1 MSSHHFSSSTPTQ
14 TATMIHT
21 TAWALVPL
29 PSPDEREYA
38 TLRAAQE
45 LRLAQI
51 ARLDAEIAPLLAA
64 LEKFEWDYKARLGV
78 LQQELRGIRALI
90 DRLEHRTARIH
101 ARLMA
106 DPNGILGDLFDREE
120 LREIGEMF
128 GIEIPPSWF
137 RASEEVERD
146 DDADYAWDFFS
157 GQRFRG
163 DGEELGRRLRKHRL
177 PGPVVQEMRTL
188 YRGLARRFHPDLA
201 EDDEDLTRR
210 QEMMLQINAAWH
222 DQDLEALR
230 GLEHETAHEAGRSH
244 RSTVAQRILWL
255 RQECVRLDRRIEAL
269 TAQLR
274 ALRASDTFPL
284 WFNPALGDSVISQRA
299 TTLRIEIATAHHHAD
314 LARDAF
320 RQALMQYTVACG

>member
-1 MSSHHFSSSTPTQ
+1 
-14 TATMIHT
+14 MIH
-21 TAWALVPL
+21 ARVWALVPL

-38 TLRAAQE
+38 ILRAEQE

-51 ARLDAEIAPLLAA
+51 ARLDAEIAPLVAA

-78 LQQELRGIRALI
+78 LQQELHGLRSLI
-90 DRLEHRTARIH
+90 ERLEHRTARIH

-106 DPNGILGDLFDREE
+106 DPNGMLGDLFDREE

-137 RASEEVERD
+137 RASEEATPD
-146 DDADYAWDFFS
+146 DETDHGWNFFS
-157 GQRFRG
+157 GHGFRDEGG
-163 DGEELGRRLRKHRL
+163 DLSRRRRR
-177 PGPVVQEMRTL
+177 PRRPDAEVQEMRTL

-201 EDDEDLTRR
+201 DDDEDLARR

-222 DQDLEALR
+222 DQSLDALR
-230 GLEHETAHEAGRSH
+230 SLERETAHEAGRSP
-244 RSTVAQRILWL
+244 RSSLAQRVLWL
-255 RQECVRLDRRIEAL
+255 RQECLRLDRRIKAL

-284 WFNPALGDSVISQRA
+284 WFNPALGNSVISQRA
-299 TTLRIEIATAHHHAD
+299 TALRIDIATAHHHAD
-314 LARDAF
+314 PA
-320 RQALMQYTVACG
+320 